1 MDEAALLYFGL
12 SEDYKPDRLLKT
24 LKFQGRLLLQDA
36 DMTLTTMTG
45 LALAHLA
52 ASDAPGMDTML
63 IRLSSLSHTSMPPI
77 QSTLQALSSSTS
89 LTSAYFSHLQTLQHS
104 LSLSTTQEDSSLL
117 TLASF
122 FKVHILLLVHGKDEA
137 VLVIEEGRV
146 PVVCLERFGECYG
159 VLVSEEWSCMEGR
172 ELQERMSCVPNR
184 VLQAKVNPF
193 PIALED
199 PKDRLIQINSLL
211 ITALLPYLPPGISV
225 PPSTARLLIEASELC
240 DALGVDRSAYEGLV
254 EVINATK

>member
-1 MDEAALLYFGL
+1 MLYFDL
-12 SEDYKPDRLLKT
+12 SESYKPDRLLKT
-24 LKFQGRLLLQDA
+24 LKFQGRLVLKDA
-36 DMTLTTMTG
+36 EMTLTTMTG

-52 ASDAPGMDTML
+52 ASDTPGIDTML
-63 IRLSSLSHTSMPPI
+63 IRLSSLSHPSLHPI
-77 QSTLQALSSSTS
+77 HSTLQALSSSTS
-89 LTSAYFSHLQTLQHS
+89 LPSAYLSHLQTLQHS
-104 LSLSTTQEDSSLL
+104 LSLSATQEDSNLL

-137 VLVIEEGRV
+137 LLALEEGCV
-146 PVVCLERFGECYG
+146 PVVCLERFGEGYA
-159 VLVSEEWSCMEGR
+159 VLVSEEWSRMEGR
-172 ELQERMSCVPNR
+172 ELQERMGFVPNR

-211 ITALLPYLPPGISV
+211 IAALLPSLPSGLSV
-225 PPSTARLLIEASELC
+225 PPSTVRLLVEAGELC

-254 EVINATK
+254 KVINAKK